1 MIKQSILVVG
11 AMGIASLSFGQKS
24 VETSAAVERNSAQ
37 KMMMMGKME
46 EAKSKFLSAK
56 DFIDKAAAHEDTKNN
71 QKTLWLKGDIYT
83 TLIGLAMQT
92 GDTSLIKSMGE
103 DSMDEAIAALKKGY
117 PLGKKYKSDITETV
131 DRNRTSANQMAGM
144 LYKAEQFEGAAEL
157 YQAQAKFGDCIGMV
171 DSTAWFNAA
180 LCFDK
185 AEKFDKAAPIYSQ
198 LVGYGYQTANS
209 ATMAS
214 AAYRKLKDYD
224 KAKAIVAK
232 ARETYPADRGLL
244 LESVNTSLEEGDS
257 EGAESSLNKA
267 IESDPNNKQLHY
279 VIGTIYNDLKKNAEA
294 EKALNKALE
303 IDPDYAD
310 AQYQLGAILV
320 SWAGDLRAEANRTA
334 EGDPNYDKLMTQS
347 KETYGRAVEP
357 LEKYIQKDPENKAIL
372 NILFQIHRNIGN
384 KDKALEYKRKA
395 DSL

>member
-1 MIKQSILVVG
+1 MIKQSILVIG

-37 KMMMMGKME
+37 KLMMMGKME
-46 EAKSKFLSAK
+46 DAKSKYLSAK
-56 DFIDKAAAHEDTKNN
+56 EFIDKAAAHEDTKNN

-92 GDTSLIKSMGE
+92 GDTALIKSMGE
-103 DSMDEAIAALKKGY
+103 NSMDDAIAALKQAY
-117 PLGKKYKSDITETV
+117 PLGKKYKSDISETV
-131 DRNRTSANQMAGM
+131 DRNRKSANTFAIMM
-144 LYKAEQFEGAAEL
+144 YEKEKFPEAAEL
-157 YQAQAKFGDCIGMV
+157 YEMQAKFGDCVEMF
-171 DSTAWFNAA
+171 DSTGYYYAA
-180 LCFDK
+180 VCYDK
-185 AEKFDKAAPIYSQ
+185 AENFEKSAPLYVKLVNAGYEVPKTAAFGS
-198 LVGYGYQTANS
+198 S
-209 ATMAS
+209 AL
-214 AAYRKLKDYD
+214 RKLKKYD

-232 ARETYPADRGLL
+232 ARESYPTDRGLL

-257 EGAESSLNKA
+257 EGAEAALNKA

-294 EKALNKALE
+294 EAALNKALA

-334 EGDPNYDKLMTQS
+334 EGDPNYDKLMSQS
-347 KETYGRAVEP
+347 KETYGRAVDP

-372 NILFQIHRNIGN
+372 NILFQIHKNLGN
-384 KDKALEYKRKA
+384 RDKALEYKRKA